1 LEEAIMNL
9 RNIIKVSFL
18 FMLVAFSSYLPASEK
33 KLLTVNSISESINA
47 TFTQQQL
54 MQLPQHEVTTNLPW
68 TEESH
73 RYSGPRLED
82 VLSSLDAKGQWL
94 TLRALD
100 YYSVS
105 LNLNRIKKFNPILAL
120 KIDGKLLTVRSKGPI
135 WLILPVD
142 SYPEL
147 NAALYNDYMVW
158 HLVKIDVENKEPQ

>member
-1 LEEAIMNL
+1 MNL
-9 RNIIKVSFL
+9 HNIIKVGFLSLLFTFSF
-18 FMLVAFSSYLPASEK
+18 YLSASEK
-33 KLLTVNSISESINA
+33 KLLTVSSTSESINA

-54 MQLPQHEVTTNLPW
+54 MQLPQHEIKTNLPW
-68 TEESH
+68 TEDSH
-73 RYSGPRLED
+73 TYSGPRLED
-82 VLSSLDAKGQWL
+82 VLTSLEAKGEWL

-105 LNLNRIKKFNPILAL
+105 VNINKIKKFNPILAL
-120 KIDGKLLTVRSKGPI
+120 KKDDKLLTVRSKGPI

-158 HLVKIDVENKEPQ
+158 HLVKIDVEDREPQ

>member
-1 LEEAIMNL
+1 MNL
-9 RNIIKVSFL
+9 HNIIKVGFLSLLVTFSF
-18 FMLVAFSSYLPASEK
+18 YLSASEK
-33 KLLTVNSISESINA
+33 KLLTVSSTSESINA

-54 MQLPQHEVTTNLPW
+54 MQLPQHEIKTNLPW
-68 TEESH
+68 TEDSH
-73 RYSGPRLED
+73 TYSGPRLED
-82 VLSSLDAKGQWL
+82 VLTSLEAKGEWL

-105 LNLNRIKKFNPILAL
+105 VNINKIKKFNPILAL
-120 KIDGKLLTVRSKGPI
+120 KKDDKLLTVRSKGPI

-158 HLVKIDVENKEPQ
+158 HLVKIDVEDREPQ